1 MFLRFRQ
8 SKTTLIVQLVEAQ
21 RVNGTVRQRHRAS
34 LGSMSTEAPATDW
47 DQGWTRA
54 WPWQIVK
61 DRTEIWQALHAA
73 ISDLAIDGATAT
85 KLMTAL
91 QARVPYVT
99 EEDRGLAELL
109 EAEHDNAFWDRMNGG
124 TKKLID
130 CHKDAI
136 AMHERH
142 IVELEET
149 SAMEVGNAETAKQK
163 AARLA
168 NYRGG

>member
-8 SKTTLIVQLVEAQ
+8 SKTTLIVQLVQAQ

-34 LGSMSTEAPATDW
+34 LGSMRTTAALW
-47 DQGWTRA
+47 VA
-54 WPWQIVK
+54 VK
-61 DRTEIWQALHAA
+61 DRTAIWQALHAA
-73 ISDLAIDGATAT
+73 IAELAIDGATAT

-99 EEDRGLAELL
+99 EEENGLAELL
-109 EAEHDNAFWDRMNGG
+109 EAEDENAFWNRIHGQTEKMIPSSGADRR
-124 TKKLID
+124 TQQQKL
-130 CHKDAI
+130 
-136 AMHERH
+136 
-142 IVELEET
+142 VELKADAEQEAT
-149 SAMEVGNAETAKQK
+149 NADTAKQK